1 MPTKDEAAANPE
13 RCAAGFDFE
22 AAVAQWRDRTR
33 RSGISCPLVLD
44 ELETHLREEADR
56 QTASG
61 LAEQPAFEEAL
72 QRLGDAESLAGE
84 FEKVDRLKQT
94 QIMKTPIRF
103 FSLTGWLIPTG
114 IAVVYFSRWI
124 TEIIIPTLKGGNF
137 DRLYDAHNV
146 PYLHVTIWSILIA
159 FAWVAAIALSLAKKQ
174 SVSKPA

>member
-1 MPTKDEAAANPE
+1 MLQNDEAESNPE
-13 RCAAGFDFE
+13 QCMPGFDFE

-33 RSGISCPLVLD
+33 VSGIECGLVLD

-56 QTASG
+56 QMASG
-61 LAEQPAFEEAL
+61 LAERQAFEEAL
-72 QRLGDAESLAGE
+72 QRLGDSECLVTE
-84 FEKVDRLKQT
+84 FNKVDSLKQT

-137 DRLYDAHNV
+137 DLLYDAHNV
-146 PYLHVTIWSILIA
+146 PYLHVTIWAILIA
-159 FAWVAAIALSLAKKQ
+159 FAWVATIALSFARNQ
-174 SVSKPA
+174 SVAKPA